1 MHVEETVNNEHGSLR
16 RILKSGCLILILIVA
31 GTTGFAKSERV
42 VKRLNVLGSAT
53 VSKNNMA
60 RSKQAAVKDALN
72 TAVGMVVLEMLTEE
86 TAASRFQLINKHI
99 LANPDMY
106 IENYR
111 VLTDSVSGGAIRA
124 LVQVDVSV
132 DRLNQDLLSSGVVDT
147 DAEVPQTRF
156 MVIVEGTGGHIAS
169 FVRLRKT
176 ITSLSGV
183 KELSMKEMSADQA
196 IMSVNY
202 QGNTRSLAD
211 ALLMETFTGFNIDI
225 VEVTPERVRIHL
237 ENRQ

>member
-1 MHVEETVNNEHGSLR
+1 MEETVNNEHGSPR
-16 RILKSGCLILILIVA
+16 RILTSGCLILILIFA
-31 GTTGFAKSERV
+31 GTSGFAKSERV

-99 LANPDMY
+99 LAHPDRY
-106 IENYR
+106 IQNYR
-111 VLTDSVSGGAIRA
+111 VLTDSVAGDVIRA

-132 DRLNQDLLSSGVVDT
+132 YRLNQDLLSSAVVDT
-147 DAEVPQTRF
+147 DTKVPQTRF
-156 MVIVEGTGGHIAS
+156 MVVVEGTGGHIAS
-169 FVRLRKT
+169 FVRLRTK

-225 VEVTPERVRIHL
+225 VEVTPERVRIQL